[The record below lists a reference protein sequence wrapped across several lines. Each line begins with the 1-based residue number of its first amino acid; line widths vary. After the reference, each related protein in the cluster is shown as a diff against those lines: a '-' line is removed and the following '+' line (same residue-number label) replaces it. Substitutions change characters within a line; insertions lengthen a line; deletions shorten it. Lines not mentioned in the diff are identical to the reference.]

1 MKINFTNKTG
11 KSTTL
16 YRQIIRKV
24 FDEIKSEFF
33 FNLIFITKDEIQE
46 INKNYR
52 GIDRVT
58 DVITFSLL
66 ENTDEIFS
74 GFEYELGD
82 IFICVD
88 RAIEQAKEY
97 GHSIEREIAFLAVHG
112 YLHLKGY
119 DHQTEEEEK
128 EMFDLQEE
136 ILNNAGFYRGE

>member
-1 MKINFTNKTG
+1 MKVNFTNKTKG
-11 KSTTL
+11 STTL
-16 YRQIIRKV
+16 YRQIIRQIFKS
-24 FDEIKSEFF
+24 IKSEFF
-33 FNLIFITKDEIQE
+33 FNVIFVTKEEIQE

-52 GIDRVT
+52 GIDKVT

-66 ENTDEIFS
+66 ENTEEIFS

-88 RAIEQAKEY
+88 RALEQAKEY

-119 DHQTEEEEK
+119 DHNTKEEEK
-128 EMFDLQEE
+128 EMFTLQEE
-136 ILNNAGFYRGE
+136 ILENAGFFRR